1 MRAGHT
7 NLPVGDTEWWQSYRQ
22 HLDDIAAQFE

>member
-7 NLPVGDTEWWQSYRQ
+7 NMPPGDNEWWQSNRQ
-22 HLDDIAAQFE
+22 HLDDIAAQFD